1 MDWFFPKPQFL
12 IGCCWLKW
20 SADLVISS
28 FLLKWSDTSKRESL
42 LPTLN
47 SLPFKW
53 QTNNEQNNN
62 LLIAYENKD
71 SVYLYHFPTI
81 INMRFIVYHH
91 DEIIRFL
98 GSRICLVFFFW
109 LLGSLFISFLFFCSG
124 LTSYSNFALKVWLH
138 LNVCVSVDKSSWERV
153 CMCVYVGL
161 LSYHLGIILWAKSV
175 YII

>member
-20 SADLVISS
+20 SADLLLSS

-109 LLGSLFISFLFFCSG
+109 LLGSLFISFLFSVQVSLHILILHSKCDC
-124 LTSYSNFALKVWLH
+124 TWMCVWVWIRAPESEC
-138 LNVCVSVDKSSWERV
+138 VCV
-153 CMCVYVGL
+153 CMWVYL
-161 LSYHLGIILWAKSV
+161 AIIWG
-175 YII
+175 